1 VEEDLAVAVETLDNG
16 SEQPELSVVYP
27 AEGICVI
34 KVHCELDMVTAP
46 SLTQLLAQELAADH
60 RGVVVDLSGCGFL
73 GSSGLASLVEARERA
88 TERGLTLALAG
99 LTPITAR
106 ALEAT
111 ALKPLFDTYP
121 TVDDAVA
128 TLSRG

>member
-1 VEEDLAVAVETLDNG
+1 MAVQSLDNG
-16 SEQPELSVVYP
+16 SEQPELSVAYP

-46 SLTQLLAQELAADH
+46 SLTQLLAQELAADQ
-60 RGVVVDLSGCGFL
+60 RAVVVDLSGCGFL

-88 TERGLTLALAG
+88 TVRGITLALAG

-128 TLSRG
+128 ALSRG

>member
-1 VEEDLAVAVETLDNG
+1 MAVQSLDNG

-46 SLTQLLAQELAADH
+46 SLTQLLAQELAADQ
-60 RGVVVDLSGCGFL
+60 RAVVVDLSGCGFL

-88 TERGLTLALAG
+88 TVRGITLALAG

-128 TLSRG
+128 ALSRG